1 MDLQSQIMS
10 QEIVIKSTFPDCDV
24 AGNLSNSLL
33 CLYNFGFKVL
43 DSAYTALTL
52 FHMLMMEM
60 PAELCCTVAL
70 FNSINCNNEYRLL
83 CFKICCDQNV
93 YLCLQCCI

>member
-33 CLYNFGFKVL
+33 CLYN
-43 DSAYTALTL
+43 SAYTALTL
-52 FHMLMMEM
+52 FHMLIMEM

-93 YLCLQCCI
+93 YLCLQGCI